1 MIIYLFVVIQI
12 YKMFSGFLLFY
23 SGYITPISGRAENIS
38 AFDVDWRYRL
48 QSTDTFRFVESFDCG
63 QHLLLYVVGAVDCNQ

>member
-23 SGYITPISGRAENIS
+23 SGYITPISGRAKIKAKKYGFSLVSLKES
-38 AFDVDWRYRL
+38 R
-48 QSTDTFRFVESFDCG
+48 TF
-63 QHLLLYVVGAVDCNQ
+63 AM